1 MTTLRPKTARSFL
14 FVPATQP
21 ERFLKAQN
29 STADTIIIDLED
41 TVSLDEKEI
50 ARTHIAHFD
59 KHTAKRFWVRVNND
73 GQLSA
78 DLTALSQLQ
87 NLAGIVL
94 PKVETPESITTAFSA
109 LQLPIIA
116 VIETAQGMAHL
127 PTIAQSQGVLALG
140 FGLLDLGKS
149 LGVVQGSQGA
159 DTLFNQLRSQL
170 VIYSSVYGLARPIE
184 TIYPN
189 FKDPDGLSKT
199 ATHAYEM
206 GFGGQFAIH
215 PAQTDPIN
223 HTYQPSDEER
233 AFAHKILS
241 HYHTTNELAFAIDG
255 IMVDLPLID
264 WAVGLQN

>member
-41 TVSLDEKEI
+41 TVSLDDKAI
-50 ARTHIAHFD
+50 ARRHIADFD

-78 DLTALSQLQ
+78 DLTALNRLQ

-94 PKVETPESITTAFSA
+94 PKVETTDPIATAFSA

-116 VIETAQGMAHL
+116 VIETAKGMVNL
-127 PTIAQSQGVLALG
+127 PAIAQSKGVLALG

-159 DTLFNQLRSQL
+159 DTVFNQLRSQL

-184 TIYPN
+184 TIFPN
-189 FKDPDGLSKT
+189 FKDTDTLAKT

-215 PAQTDPIN
+215 PTQTDPIN
-223 HTYQPSDEER
+223 HAYQPSDDER
-233 AFAHKILS
+233 AFAQKILA
-241 HYHTTNELAFAIDG
+241 HYHATSELAFAIDG

-264 WAVGLQN
+264 WAKTVV